1 MRGQKNYN
9 AHLQHVSRKWRNLGD
24 AEKQQ
29 YHDAANLQPI
39 PVDLPEPTLE
49 DDHAVH
55 PSSPWGLGSAVY
67 PCAAGTLKAVVDEM
81 LPHGQQWVRQ
91 MYQQCRD
98 ATEPDALA
106 NCVVKNTQPPLNLDR
121 LRRQKAAAATCSR
134 AHPGLCIRDP
144 NATSIR
150 SFHAS
155 LKKAM
160 QTFKLDPATASGDA
174 LFLFAGYR
182 RKTDAD
188 QAQRRVRRDAVD
200 SVSADDFEMAFMTA
214 EPERRKQLKVYARC
228 HCRVDDQSRFHFGS
242 HAGLVQTDDATLDE
256 KIGHGFS
263 NCYGT
268 VANTGSASCS
278 PTRMWMRSSMSSK
291 YFFVFC
297 FVFVQQRQS
306 GHGCVLSACP
316 CNLCIGPGHQGHGC
330 VLRQNHPV
338 R

>member
-242 HAGLVQTDDATLDE
+242 HAGLVLTDDATLDE

-263 NCYGT
+263 KLL
-268 VANTGSASCS
+268 
-278 PTRMWMRSSMSSK
+278 RDRRK
-291 YFFVFC
+291 YWLVFLLAYADLEEEFHVVKVLYCVLFC
-297 FVFVQQRQS
+297 FCS
-306 GHGCVLSACP
+306 TTTLT

-330 VLRQNHPV
+330 VLRQHHV